1 MKSEGQ
7 QIDFIDQQRLAGA
20 YRVAADFVMYDPH
33 FDDSERKER
42 REWYLKEADKLE
54 GRA

>member
-20 YRVAADFVMYDPH
+20 YRVAADFVLYDPH
-33 FDDSERKER
+33 FQDEERQER
-42 REWYLKEADKLE
+42 RAWYLEQADRLE
-54 GRA
+54 GKG